1 MSRASDLAG
10 LAGVAM
16 ILFAYAGVQLG
27 RLDPMKGPSLL
38 LNLAGACLI
47 LVSLLS
53 AFNLAAFLMEAAWA
67 AIALFGLIRLALKRS

>member
-27 RLDPMKGPSLL
+27 RLDPLKAPSLL
-38 LNLAGACLI
+38 LNLAGAALI
-47 LVSLLS
+47 LVSLLA